1 MCTKNI
7 DISTIDIEVEID
19 TLPVINKNN
28 IKKVILFYLLFITIL
43 LQIIIKIWTFRL
55 LINFYD
61 ILNLNNTII
70 YDDYQYIYYLAIS
83 NLLFSIIGIFYCLII
98 FYIFIYK
105 YHIFKTYKTK
115 IEISITIMWFIS
127 SFLSIFSTIIRS
139 KIINKYKKYLTNN
152 CNENNKNL
160 NILLI
165 ISFGFFCL
173 SLIIQYCNF

>member
-61 ILNLNNTII
+61 ILN
-70 YDDYQYIYYLAIS
+70 
-83 NLLFSIIGIFYCLII
+83 
-98 FYIFIYK
+98 
-105 YHIFKTYKTK
+105 
-115 IEISITIMWFIS
+115 S
-127 SFLSIFSTIIRS
+127 SFR
-139 KIINKYKKYLTNN
+139 
-152 CNENNKNL
+152 E
-160 NILLI
+160 LI
-165 ISFGFFCL
+165 
-173 SLIIQYCNF
+173 